1 MPVVRKQPFRLTP
14 LSASVIAAT
23 FLLATR
29 VEAQAGP
36 GVPAGSQS
44 PATLPAATTPST
56 EEGFTVRDIRVEG
69 LQRIDP
75 GTVFSYLGVK
85 VGDRFT
91 AERASD
97 AIKALFATGFFRDVR
112 VEAQDG
118 VLIVSVVERPTVAS
132 LNITG
137 AREFEVDTLKKA
149 LRDAGLA
156 EGRIFDR
163 ALLDKAEQEI
173 KRQYLS
179 RGRYDVEVTTTLTPL
194 ERNRTGVAIAV
205 REGEVARIEAINIV
219 GASAFSERTLRAE
232 MQLSTGGWFSWY
244 TKDNQ
249 YSRQKLQGDLEAL
262 RNFYTNRG
270 YLEFNIESTQVSLS
284 PDRQR
289 VYITINISEGQ
300 QFTVAGVDVSGEALL
315 PEAEVRSLIKV
326 RPGETF
332 SRVKLADSAKAITDR
347 LGREGYAFATVNA
360 VPAIDRDKRTVAF
373 NFVIDPGRRVYV
385 RRINIAGNVQTR
397 DEVIRRE
404 MRQLEAAWYDQSKI
418 QRSKVRLD
426 RLGFFSEVTMENQP
440 VPGAPDQVDID
451 VTVTEKNTGTLNA
464 GAGYS
469 SSEKLVLTASVSQNN
484 VLGTGNAIAVQVNT
498 SKASKT
504 AVLSYTNPYWT
515 ADGVSRGIDLYQRTF
530 DSSSTGVESY
540 GLRTIGGALRF
551 GIPISE
557 TDSVSFGVQGESQG
571 LTLKEGVS
579 PQRYFEYV
587 RQFGRVSNSYKLSAG
602 WQRDTRDSLTYPT
615 RGWLQAIGGESTLP
629 VTNVKYYKVNY
640 QGQLFLPLWGDLVW
654 GVNVDVGFAS
664 GYGGRPLPFFQN
676 FYGGGVGSV
685 RGYETNSLGPRET
698 VTSVVTNP
706 DGTTTTTQSF
716 TGGAL
721 GGRRKIV
728 VNNEILFPFPGA
740 GKDRSVRGSV
750 FFDAGQI
757 YDRGLQKDNERFRY
771 STGVA
776 IAWQSPIGALK
787 FSYAF
792 PLATKPTDKLQ
803 RFQFQ
808 VGTLF

>member
-1 MPVVRKQPFRLTP
+1 MPAHSVQPFRLKL
-14 LSASVIAAT
+14 LSVSVLAAT
-23 FLLATR
+23 ALIATR
-29 VEAQAGP
+29 VAAQGGP
-36 GVPAGSQS
+36 AQPA
-44 PATLPAATTPST
+44 PNPAAAAAPQTVLD
-56 EEGFTVRDIRVEG
+56 EGFTVRDIRVEG
-69 LQRIDP
+69 LQRTDP
-75 GTVFSYLGVK
+75 GTVFNYLGVK

-91 AERASD
+91 TERASE

-112 VEAQDG
+112 IEAQDG
-118 VLIVSVVERPTVAS
+118 VLIVSVIERPTVAS
-132 LNITG
+132 LDITG

-163 ALLDKAEQEI
+163 SLLDKAEQEI

-179 RGRYDVEVTTTLTPL
+179 RGRYDVDVTTTLTPL

-205 REGEVARIEAINIV
+205 REGEVARIEGINIV
-219 GASAFSERTLRAE
+219 GASAFSERTLRSE
-232 MQLSTGGWFSWY
+232 MQLSTGGWLSWY

-249 YSRQKLQGDLEAL
+249 YSKQKLQGDLEAL

-270 YLEFNIESTQVSLS
+270 YLEFNVESTQVSLS

-300 QFTVAGVDVSGEALL
+300 QFSVASVDVSGDMLL
-315 PEAEVRSLIKV
+315 PEAEVRSLIRVK
-326 RPGETF
+326 PGETF
-332 SRVKLADSAKAITDR
+332 SRVKLGDSAKAISDR
-347 LGREGYAFATVNA
+347 LGREGYAFANVNA
-360 VPAIDRDKRTVAF
+360 VPTIDRDRRTVAF
-373 NFVIDPGRRVYV
+373 NFVVDPGRRVYV

-404 MRQLEAAWYDQSKI
+404 MRQLEASWYDQAKI

-426 RLGFFSEVTMENQP
+426 RLGFFSEVTMDNQP

-469 SSEKLVLTASVSQNN
+469 SAEKLVLTASVSQNN
-484 VLGTGNAIAVQVNT
+484 VLGTGNALAVQVNT

-515 ADGVSRGIDLYQRTF
+515 ADGVSRGIDLYQRTY
-530 DSSSTGVESY
+530 DSSSTGLEAYS
-540 GLRTIGGALRF
+540 LRTLGGALRF
-551 GIPISE
+551 GVPISE
-557 TDSVSFGVQGESQG
+557 TDSVSVGLQAESQG
-571 LTLKEGVS
+571 LSLTKGVS
-579 PQRYFEYV
+579 PPRYFEYV
-587 RQFGRVSNSYKLSAG
+587 EQFGRVSNAYKLSAG
-602 WQRDTRDSLTYPT
+602 WQRDTRDSLTFPT
-615 RGWLQAIGGESTLP
+615 RGWLQAIGVESTLP
-629 VTNVKYYKVNY
+629 VTNVKYFKVNY
-640 QGQLFLPLWGDLVW
+640 QGQLFVPLWADFVY
-654 GVNVDVGFAS
+654 GVNVDIGFAG

-676 FYGGGVGSV
+676 YYGGGVGSV
-685 RGYETNSLGPRET
+685 RGYETNSLGPREK

-706 DGTTTTTQSF
+706 DGTTTTTESF

-721 GGRRKIV
+721 GGRRKIII
-728 VNNEILFPFPGA
+728 NNEFLFPFPGT
-740 GKDRSVRGSV
+740 KNDKSVRGSI

-757 YDRGLQKDNERFRY
+757 YERGLQKDNERFHF
-771 STGVA
+771 SAGVA

-792 PLATKPTDKLQ
+792 PLASKPTDKLQ